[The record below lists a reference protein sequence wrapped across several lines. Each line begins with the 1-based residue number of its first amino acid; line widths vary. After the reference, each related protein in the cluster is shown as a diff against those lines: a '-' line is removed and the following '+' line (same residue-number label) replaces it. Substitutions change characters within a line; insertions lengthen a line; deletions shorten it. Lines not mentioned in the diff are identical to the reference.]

1 MYSGFLIVL
10 ETSFPYDNKRSA
22 RMRTR
27 RSGRW
32 LLKQPRL
39 GARMCQWHILSY
51 IRKHCVT
58 LKRES
63 HDSYR
68 AKTPPGDRTAAE
80 WNDVGELQ
88 KRN

>member
-1 MYSGFLIVL
+1 
-10 ETSFPYDNKRSA
+10 
-22 RMRTR
+22 MRTR

-58 LKRES
+58 LKYES
-63 HDSYR
+63 YDSYR
-68 AKTPPGDRTAAE
+68 AKKPSGGSYCGGAE
-80 WNDVGELQ
+80 EKLILEKRLKISKVGKTIDCE
-88 KRN
+88 KNI